1 MSDSLIGVDLGHG
14 ETAVALAA
22 SAATTEP
29 RILEVQGQRNIISAV
44 ARATDGRTLIG
55 EEALVANDVTSLRIR
70 FKSRRLDD
78 ADTRETIGAFVRRL
92 AELIRA
98 SWNGPTEFIAG
109 VPSGWDART
118 RRDYEDLIR
127 AAGLNPVRVMAES
140 RAAFISAREE
150 RSLGVPDEVLAG
162 AVLIVDIGSSTTDFT
177 SVTGLRE
184 QPADRG
190 DNDLGAGILDV
201 PIFEQALTR
210 VPNRAD
216 LEDVFRRAP
225 WMRARCEL
233 ACRKVKEMYFSNE
246 ERYATQPAMT
256 TLRIPTQPPMYF
268 EPALTKA
275 DVESILA
282 TPIPALGGRTWPR
295 VLRDWLEEYK
305 AHHASD
311 PPQVILLTGGASRM
325 MFTNDICRE
334 VFPNARVVRG
344 AEPEFAIAK
353 GLAWAGRVDYKTS
366 RFEHDVEQLLASR
379 EIDAKV
385 DAAVPALLDGL
396 ARALA
401 AELPRACVLPEF
413 REWRDGRVRTLVDL
427 EGAIER
433 RMEAWIKGPEG
444 SRFLATVFAEWFD
457 SVRPAVELLTNP
469 ISDRYGIPRRALGL
483 PSFAEIRPASGSR
496 LIDPVDIIGF
506 EDFAIILNIVM
517 SLVIATIMGGAG
529 TALIMHG
536 PAGWIIGLVVS
547 LVIFGAGSGRAKEHI
562 KSTELPIFVRKLI
575 PESRVE
581 NSLRDRADELR
592 SKIGHTFRQRPDEVD
607 AIRRSV
613 ADAVRRDLGKSAETA
628 RLLIR

>member
-1 MSDSLIGVDLGHG
+1 MPDSLIGVDLGHG

-22 SAATTEP
+22 STATTEP
-29 RILEVQGQRNIISAV
+29 RILEIQGQRNIISAV
-44 ARATDGRTLIG
+44 ARAADGRTLIG

-70 FKSRRLDD
+70 FKSRHLDD
-78 ADTRETIGAFVRRL
+78 PETRETVGAFVRRL
-92 AELIRA
+92 AELIRV
-98 SWNGPTEFIAG
+98 SWNGPAEYLAG
-109 VPSGWDART
+109 VPSGWDAHT
-118 RRDYEDLIR
+118 RRQYEELIR
-127 AAGLNPVRVMAES
+127 AAGITPVRVMAES

-150 RSLGVPDEVLAG
+150 RALGVPDEVLAG
-162 AVLIVDIGSSTTDFT
+162 SVLIIDIGSSTTDFT
-177 SVTGLRE
+177 AVSGLRE

-190 DNDLGAGILDV
+190 DNELGGGILDV
-201 PIFEQALTR
+201 LIFEQALR
-210 VPNRAD
+210 QEPNRAA

-268 EPALTKA
+268 EPSLTKA
-275 DVESILA
+275 EMDRILE
-282 TPIPALGGRTWPR
+282 TPIPSRDGRTWPQ
-295 VLRDWLEEYK
+295 VFRDWLEDYK
-305 AHHASD
+305 SRHAAD
-311 PPQVILLTGGASRM
+311 PPQLILLTGGASRM
-325 MFTNDICRE
+325 TFTNEICRE
-334 VFPNARVVRG
+334 VFPEARVVRG
-344 AEPEFAIAK
+344 TEPEFAIAK
-353 GLAWAGRVDYKTS
+353 GLAWAGRIDYKTTQ
-366 RFEHDVEQLLASR
+366 FEADVEQLLASR

-385 DAAVPALLDGL
+385 DTAIPTLLDGL

-433 RMEAWIKGPEG
+433 RMEAWLKGPEG
-444 SRFLATVFAEWFD
+444 SRFLAAVFADWFD
-457 SVRPAVELLTNP
+457 SLRPGIESLTNP

-483 PSFAEIRPASGSR
+483 PSFAEIRPTTGSR

-517 SLVIATIMGGAG
+517 SLVIATLVGGAG

-547 LVIFGAGSGRAKEHI
+547 LVVFGAGKGRAKEHI
-562 KSTELPIFVRKLI
+562 KNTELPAFVRKLI

-581 NSLRDRADELR
+581 NSLEDRADELR
-592 SKIGHTFRQRPDEVD
+592 AKITDTFRQRPDEVD

-613 ADAVRRDLGKSAETA
+613 ADAVRRDLGKSAESA

>member
-1 MSDSLIGVDLGHG
+1 MPDSLIGVDLGHG
-14 ETAVALAA
+14 ETAIAVAAGT
-22 SAATTEP
+22 ATTEP

-44 ARATDGRTLIG
+44 AHTAEGRTLIG

-78 ADTRETIGAFVRRL
+78 IETRNTIGAFVRRL

-98 SWNGPTEFIAG
+98 SWNGPAEFIAG

-118 RRDYEDLIR
+118 RVDYEELIR

-162 AVLIVDIGSSTTDFT
+162 SVLIIDIGSSTTDFT
-177 SVTGLRE
+177 AVSGLRE

-190 DNDLGAGILDV
+190 DNELGGGILDV
-201 PIFEQALTR
+201 LIFEQALSQM
-210 VPNRAD
+210 PNRAE

-268 EPALTKA
+268 EPSLTQA
-275 DVESILA
+275 DVETILA
-282 TPIPALGGRTWPR
+282 TGIPALGGRTWPR
-295 VLRDWLEEYK
+295 VFRDWLEEYRF
-305 AHHASD
+305 HHASD
-311 PPQVILLTGGASRM
+311 PPQLLLLTGGASRM
-325 MFTNDICRE
+325 TFTTDICRE
-334 VFPNARVVRG
+334 VFPDARVVRG

-353 GLAWAGRVDYKTS
+353 GLAWAGRIDYKTS
-366 RFEHDVEQLLASR
+366 KFEADVEQLLQSR

-385 DAAVPALLDGL
+385 DVAVPALLDGL

-413 REWRDGRVRTLVDL
+413 REWREGRVRTLVDL

-433 RMEAWIKGPEG
+433 RMEEWLKGLEG
-444 SRFLATVFAEWFD
+444 SRFLATVFADWFD
-457 SVRPAVELLTNP
+457 SLRPSVESLTNP

-483 PSFAEIRPASGSR
+483 PSFAEMRPASGSR

-529 TALIMHG
+529 TALVMHG

-547 LVIFGAGSGRAKEHI
+547 LAILGAGSGRAKEHV
-562 KSTELPIFVRKLI
+562 KTADLPSFVRKLI
-575 PESRVE
+575 RESRVE
-581 NSLRDRADELR
+581 TSLRDRSDELR
-592 SKIGHTFRQRPDEVD
+592 AKIAETFRQRPEEVD
-607 AIRRSV
+607 AIRRSI